1 MSLIQTLGNL
11 FSFIFHIILNL
22 SQEIDMSI
30 KNILE
35 QETVLD
41 QICDPGLA
49 KYVVSNENNLS
60 FH

>member
-1 MSLIQTLGNL
+1 MCLSNYLQA
-11 FSFIFHIILNL
+11 FHIILNL